1 MSTPPPHILMVEDE
15 PDIIELVT
23 FHITREGY
31 TFSAISD
38 PNLLANELTTQTPD
52 LIILDLML
60 PGKNGY
66 DICKSLKNTPA
77 TEHIPILIIS
87 AKSEE
92 TDIVTGL
99 ELGADDY
106 LTKPFSPK
114 VLIARIRALIRRST
128 PAPTTAPSESTENIT
143 IHGLAIFPNSHQVT
157 FNNSN
162 IELNTSELKTLL
174 FLAEKPGWVYS
185 RYQIVEA
192 IRGENHFV
200 TDRTIDVLIVGLR
213 KKLGAAG
220 SLIETIRGAG
230 YRMKGI

>member
-1 MSTPPPHILMVEDE
+1 MSVQTPHILMVEDE

-23 FHITREGY
+23 FHIHREGY
-31 TFSAISD
+31 SFSAISD
-38 PNLLANELTTQTPD
+38 PNLLLGELATHQPD

-66 DICKSLKNTPA
+66 DICKSLKNNPT

-106 LTKPFSPK
+106 LPKPFSPK

-128 PAPTTAPSESTENIT
+128 PAAPTPATEQPDCIT
-143 IHGLAIFPNSHQVT
+143 LHGLTILPNSHQVT
-157 FNNSN
+157 YNNTA

-174 FLAEKPGWVYS
+174 FLAEKPGWVFS

-220 SLIETIRGAG
+220 SLIETVRGAG
-230 YRMKGI
+230 YRMKPL